1 MALYKNY
8 KNNNYGH
15 NTQHNQNDRSD
26 RNHESQDR
34 RNYDNDNIFDPIIKY
49 LKNPENG
56 NEYSL
61 FSTDGIIYEIFYDM
75 NGGSQIRKFY
85 NSVVEITDQYNK
97 MEVAKGKLAR
107 ILPIIY
113 YAKKRNLVDDLF
125 LNFVKLSL
133 KTLNDINNED
143 DFKKSLRAFREV
155 FQAVIAYSKEKN
167 R

>member
-1 MALYKNY
+1 MAFYKGY

-56 NEYSL
+56 DEYSL
-61 FSTDGIIYEIFYDM
+61 FSMDGFIYKTFSNM

-97 MEVAKGKLAR
+97 MEVAKGKLAK

-113 YAKKRNLVDDLF
+113 FCSFYKVPFFFTHYVFFIFFLF
-125 LNFVKLSL
+125 ILIFPYFYNNIGTYKVHIFPFFAFFVTIL
-133 KTLNDINNED
+133 
-143 DFKKSLRAFREV
+143 
-155 FQAVIAYSKEKN
+155 
-167 R
+167 